1 MERDPLVEVADQLT
15 GTKSGSWAK
24 GQESER
30 PVNRRA
36 GSGPSPLGVTT
47 TINEEVRMSSVQPGE
62 TYVVGVDFG
71 TESGRAVVVRAQD
84 GTELASAVCP
94 YPHGVIKTRCGREC

>member
-1 MERDPLVEVADQLT
+1 
-15 GTKSGSWAK
+15 
-24 GQESER
+24 
-30 PVNRRA
+30 
-36 GSGPSPLGVTT
+36 
-47 TINEEVRMSSVQPGE
+47 MSSVQPGE

-94 YPHGVIKTRCGREC
+94 YPHGVIDRSLPESGRPLPPEWALQDPEDYLTVLRTAVPELSRRAA